1 MPGKRRGGWKD
12 VPNEGVMPDLI
23 GFYDHYLE
31 KALKGNSSVLAT
43 EVPSGEGVTNS
54 LLVIDMQP
62 DFTNP
67 DGAFSVADGILMLPD
82 LVSFIDANMTK
93 FSKIIFSR
101 DTHDAK
107 HCSFMGQKG
116 PFPDHCVVNSP
127 GAALMPELLK
137 YKDEPNVDVI
147 FKGMHP
153 DVDSFGAH
161 KYPSDKYYASRQIGE
176 ACCKDPDAKKDGD
189 SSCSDMTGGRYLKDR
204 KKGFADKPFEPASAT
219 TFKEIKDQFAAP
231 FSIAD
236 LIPDGTKTHNVFV
249 VGLAGDFCCK
259 DTAINIMKTA
269 KADPS
274 IAKGATVNVFVIES
288 LVRYAFLPI
297 AYAPPFVDKAQFK
310 SVKEDKDFSY
320 YVFERLP
327 GDKKRILAQKE
338 LTPELNVDDMKYSHF
353 LTDPKGIVADYADA
367 GVKMIMKPPT
377 LAGGR
382 RRTYRRKR
390 KTRGRKT
397 RQSGRR

>member
-1 MPGKRRGGWKD
+1 
-12 VPNEGVMPDLI
+12 MPDLI

-31 KALKGNSSVLAT
+31 KALKGNPSVLAE
-43 EVPSGEGVTNS
+43 EVPPGEGVTNS

-67 DGAFSVADGILMLPD
+67 DGAFSVADGNLMLPD
-82 LVSFIDANMTK
+82 LVTFIDANKQK

-101 DTHDAK
+101 DTHDAD
-107 HCSFMGQKG
+107 HCSFGGKKGG
-116 PFPDHCVVNSP
+116 PFPPHCIINSS
-127 GAALMPELLK
+127 GAALMPELQK
-137 YKDEPNVDVI
+137 FKDEPNVDVI

-161 KYPSDKYYASRQIGE
+161 EYPADAYYTSRQIGPK
-176 ACCKDPDAKKDGD
+176 CCKDPKEAKDGGPGC
-189 SSCSDMTGGRYLKDR
+189 SSLTGGRYLKDR
-204 KKGFADKPFEPASAT
+204 NKGFADKPFEPDTAT
-219 TFKEIKDQFAAP
+219 TFKEIKDQFGAP

-236 LIPDGTKTHNVFV
+236 LIPAGTETHNVFV

-269 KADPS
+269 KANPPK
-274 IAKGATVNVFVIES
+274 IAGKDVTVNVFVIES
-288 LVRYAFLPI
+288 LVRYAFLPLI
-297 AYAPPFVDKAQFK
+297 WAVPPVDKSQLL
-310 SVKEDKDFSY
+310 SVQEGKDLAH
-320 YVFERLP
+320 YVFERVP
-327 GDKKRILAQKE
+327 GDKKRILRKEE
-338 LTPELNVDDMKYSHF
+338 LTPDLDITDTKYSHF
-353 LTDPKGIVADYADA
+353 LTDPKGIVADYASA
-367 GVKMIMKPPT
+367 GVKILMKPPT